1 MTVTEKRRTQNREKG
16 ARYRENN
23 REKYNAYTL
32 DYMNRRNA
40 RIRESGTE
48 EEKAKARR
56 QNTDR
61 CRRQRQKKRDAKNK
75 REAEETR
82 RLIISEGGNPLNI

>member
-1 MTVTEKRRTQNREKG
+1 MVTEKRRTQNRDRG

-23 REKYNAYTL
+23 RDKYNAYTL

-40 RIRESGTE
+40 RIREHGTE
-48 EEKAKARR
+48 DEKAKARK
-56 QNTDR
+56 QNTDK
-61 CRRQRQKKRDAKNK
+61 CRRQRHRKRAEKRE

-82 RLIISEGGNPLNI
+82 RLIISEGGDPLRL